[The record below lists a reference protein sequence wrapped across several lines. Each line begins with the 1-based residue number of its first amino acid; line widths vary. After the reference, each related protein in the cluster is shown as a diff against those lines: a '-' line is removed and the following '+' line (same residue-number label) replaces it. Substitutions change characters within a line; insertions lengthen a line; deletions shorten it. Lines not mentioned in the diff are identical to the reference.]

1 MGQGGSLVAE
11 LCKQETCHGAPKALC
26 RCYSWSTWQVS
37 AVSGM
42 IAAFLFDVLEMCCRK
57 EAAAESHNSPLPWN
71 VLGRLRLATV
81 AV

>member
-1 MGQGGSLVAE
+1 
-11 LCKQETCHGAPKALC
+11 
-26 RCYSWSTWQVS
+26 
-37 AVSGM
+37 M

-57 EAAAESHNSPLPWN
+57 GAAAESHNSPLPWN